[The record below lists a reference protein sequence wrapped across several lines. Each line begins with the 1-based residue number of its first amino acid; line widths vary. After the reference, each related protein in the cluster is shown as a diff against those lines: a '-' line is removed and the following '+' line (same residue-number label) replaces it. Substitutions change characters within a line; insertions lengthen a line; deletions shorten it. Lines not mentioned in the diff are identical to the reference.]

1 MATFVSGV
9 MLEKPGFGGLH
20 AVLIVT
26 AQMHQ
31 KLKSFEPKFIRTL
44 PRLGQIIRNGLD
56 VKRTIK
62 EG

>member
-31 KLKSFEPKFIRTL
+31 KLKSFEPKFILTL
-44 PRLGQIIRNGLD
+44 LRLG
-56 VKRTIK
+56 
-62 EG
+62 